1 MKNFNADLNV
11 VLDAVRKV
19 VPRISR
25 DFYEVEKLQVSRKG
39 VADFVTNTDLK
50 TEQTLVSQ
58 LQKSRPEYSFLTEE
72 SGELHSSNN
81 TNTDKIEY
89 KWVIDPIDGTF
100 NFMHGIPFFCISI
113 ALVKIENGHTS
124 VLLGVVCN
132 PSNNEIFYAGQGMG
146 AHLINHLGTHRKI
159 RVAQHRDFER
169 VICASHDNPF
179 STGNLNNYIKYV
191 QNKHCKIRIFGASAL
206 EMAYLADG
214 RINLLIQGKLNV
226 WDYAAGLLIIREA
239 GGVVKDLN
247 GEEFEFNVDS
257 GIMAGNKDMIAEI
270 EKNSKNV

>member
-1 MKNFNADLNV
+1 MKNFNADLNI
-11 VLDAVRKV
+11 VLDAVRKA

-39 VADFVTNTDLK
+39 VADFVTNTDLQTEK
-50 TEQTLVSQ
+50 TIVFH
-58 LQKSRPEYSFLTEE
+58 LQKARPEYSFLTEE
-72 SGELHSSNN
+72 SGELESANAN
-81 TNTDKIEY
+81 DEKDIEY

-124 VLLGVVCN
+124 VCLGVVCN
-132 PSNNEIFYAGQGMG
+132 PSNNEIFYAGENMG

-159 RVAQHRDFER
+159 KIAQHRDFER

-179 STGNLNNYIKYV
+179 STGKLYDYIKYA
-191 QNKHCKIRIFGASAL
+191 QEKNCKMRIFGASAL

-239 GGVVKDLN
+239 GGVVRDLHGKN
-247 GEEFEFNVDS
+247 FEFNVDS
-257 GIMAGNKDMIAEI
+257 GIMAGSKEMLAEI
-270 EKNSKNV
+270 EKNS